1 MTLEHRKAEIVN
13 QLFQANVTAL
23 IGRVAALDEE
33 NEQLK
38 QRIAELE
45 KPKTEA
51 SPQGV

>member
-1 MTLEHRKAEIVN
+1 MTIEQRKSEIVN
-13 QLFQANVTAL
+13 QLFQANVAAL

-38 QRIAELE
+38 QIIAKLE

-51 SPQGV
+51 TP